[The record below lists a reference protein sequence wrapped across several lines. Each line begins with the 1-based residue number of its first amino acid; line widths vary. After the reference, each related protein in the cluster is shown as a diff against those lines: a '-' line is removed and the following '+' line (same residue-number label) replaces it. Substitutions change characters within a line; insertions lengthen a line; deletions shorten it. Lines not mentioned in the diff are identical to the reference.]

1 MSRQCH
7 ADLRDE
13 PACRGIAPLIGR
25 SPRAGPGHSALR
37 SLRATGHVNRVGEGS
52 QTERPR
58 HAEIRRK
65 AMTETTSPRSHVP
78 RLVLTEHVHA
88 RVHGT
93 GPLGRLNAAVAV
105 RITKIVG
112 TMYCAY
118 VFTLVALVA
127 LPAAIQQGSPTVLV
141 NWLSSNFLQLVL
153 LPIIIAGQNVI
164 SAAHDA
170 RAEADHETLTALHQ
184 MSLQQIDI
192 LEGQNQIL
200 DLLRQ
205 KAG

>member
-1 MSRQCH
+1 M
-7 ADLRDE
+7 
-13 PACRGIAPLIGR
+13 
-25 SPRAGPGHSALR
+25 
-37 SLRATGHVNRVGEGS
+37 
-52 QTERPR
+52 
-58 HAEIRRK
+58 AE
-65 AMTETTSPRSHVP
+65 ATSPSTHVP
-78 RLVLTEHVHA
+78 RLVLAEHVHA

-93 GPLGRLNAAVAV
+93 SPMGRFNAAVAV

-153 LPIIIAGQNVI
+153 LPIIIVGQNVI
-164 SAAHDA
+164 SAAQDA

>member
-1 MSRQCH
+1 M
-7 ADLRDE
+7 DFGGD
-13 PACRGIAPLIGR
+13 
-25 SPRAGPGHSALR
+25 
-37 SLRATGHVNRVGEGS
+37 
-52 QTERPR
+52 
-58 HAEIRRK
+58 
-65 AMTETTSPRSHVP
+65 AMTEVIDPMTHVP
-78 RLVLTEHVHA
+78 RLVLSERVYA

-93 GPLGRLNAAVAV
+93 SRMGRFNAAVAV

-127 LPAAIQQGSPTVLV
+127 LPAAIQQGSATVLV

-153 LPIIIAGQNVI
+153 LPIIIVGQKVI
-164 SAAHDA
+164 SAAQDA

-184 MSLQQIDI
+184 MSVQQIPI
-192 LEGQNQIL
+192 LNGQNEIL
-200 DLLRQ
+200 DLLRK

>member
-1 MSRQCH
+1 M
-7 ADLRDE
+7 A
-13 PACRGIAPLIGR
+13 PAQGGD
-25 SPRAGPGHSALR
+25 
-37 SLRATGHVNRVGEGS
+37 
-52 QTERPR
+52 
-58 HAEIRRK
+58 
-65 AMTETTSPRSHVP
+65 AMTETNPLTHIP
-78 RLVLTEHVHA
+78 RLVLTEQVHA

-93 GPLGRLNAAVAV
+93 GPMGRFNAAVAV

-127 LPAAIQQGSPTVLV
+127 LPAAIQQGSVTVLV

-153 LPIIIAGQNVI
+153 LPIIIVGQNVI
-164 SAAHDA
+164 SAAQDA

-184 MSLQQIDI
+184 MSKQQLQI
-192 LEGQNQIL
+192 LEGQNEIL
-200 DLLRQ
+200 DLLKQ

>member
-1 MSRQCH
+1 
-7 ADLRDE
+7 
-13 PACRGIAPLIGR
+13 
-25 SPRAGPGHSALR
+25 
-37 SLRATGHVNRVGEGS
+37 
-52 QTERPR
+52 
-58 HAEIRRK
+58 
-65 AMTETTSPRSHVP
+65 MTEATSPLTHAH
-78 RLVLTEHVHA
+78 RLVLSEQVHA

-93 GPLGRLNAAVAV
+93 GPMGRFNAAVAV

-127 LPAAIQQGSPTVLV
+127 LPAAIQQGSVTVLV

-153 LPIIIAGQNVI
+153 LPIIIVGQNVI
-164 SAAHDA
+164 SAAQDA

-184 MSLQQIDI
+184 MSKQQLKI
-192 LEGQNQIL
+192 LEGQNEIL

>member
-1 MSRQCH
+1 MSRAGSFTSLTTIPRTRTRRGGWSGPGPGTTDPAQIGGDPMTAEAGTH
-7 ADLRDE
+7 ATPHEAAMAR
-13 PACRGIAPLIGR
+13 ATRN
-25 SPRAGPGHSALR
+25 PRA
-37 SLRATGHVNRVGEGS
+37 
-52 QTERPR
+52 
-58 HAEIRRK
+58 
-65 AMTETTSPRSHVP
+65 HVP
-78 RLVLTEHVHA
+78 RHVSSTHVLA
-88 RVHGT
+88 QVHGT
-93 GPLGRLNAAVAV
+93 SAIGRFNAAMAV

-127 LPAAIQQGSPTVLV
+127 LPAAIEQGSPTVLV

-153 LPIIIAGQNVI
+153 LPIIIVGQDVI
-164 SAAHDA
+164 SVAPDA
-170 RAEADHETLTALHQ
+170 RAEADHEALTALHQ
-184 MSLQQIDI
+184 MSIQQIDI

>member
-1 MSRQCH
+1 MTNVT
-7 ADLRDE
+7 
-13 PACRGIAPLIGR
+13 GPL
-25 SPRAGPGHSALR
+25 
-37 SLRATGHVNRVGEGS
+37 T
-52 QTERPR
+52 
-58 HAEIRRK
+58 
-65 AMTETTSPRSHVP
+65 HVP
-78 RLVLTEHVHA
+78 RLVLMEQVHA

-93 GPLGRLNAAVAV
+93 GPMGRFNAAVAV

-127 LPAAIQQGSPTVLV
+127 LPAAIQQGSVTVLV

-153 LPIIIAGQNVI
+153 LPIIIVGQNVI
-164 SAAHDA
+164 SAAQDA

-184 MSLQQIDI
+184 MSLQQIKI
-192 LEGQNQIL
+192 LEGQSEIL
-200 DLLRQ
+200 DLLRK